1 MMKKVK
7 YENCPLINVIFQLSF
22 PTILEIN
29 EDSPTEFQKKIRNHF
44 PKYNLEVQHDLDFD
58 IRNDVTNTS
67 MSNQIRR
74 VHNFISEDQ
83 IWKISLSKNQI
94 SISTIKYNHWEDL
107 LKRFK
112 EPLEIFSQIYKQTYF
127 EKVSLRYIDAIDR
140 EKLNLGNVKWS
151 SLIKPHILGCLSY
164 QDEHTCVIKNNT
176 LHSEI
181 SFENCAVNIVS
192 GLAVLNKN
200 TSNVIFIIDCD
211 YFYSQQVQ
219 MADLLKISDNLH
231 LKSSEFFNDAITS
244 FLKEKLKPV
253 DFEIAI
259 E

>member
-83 IWKISLSKNQI
+83 IWKISLSK
-94 SISTIKYNHWEDL
+94 IKFLFPQSNIIIG
-107 LKRFK
+107 K
-112 EPLEIFSQIYKQTYF
+112 IY
-127 EKVSLRYIDAIDR
+127 
-140 EKLNLGNVKWS
+140 
-151 SLIKPHILGCLSY
+151 
-164 QDEHTCVIKNNT
+164 
-176 LHSEI
+176 
-181 SFENCAVNIVS
+181 
-192 GLAVLNKN
+192 
-200 TSNVIFIIDCD
+200 
-211 YFYSQQVQ
+211 
-219 MADLLKISDNLH
+219 
-231 LKSSEFFNDAITS
+231 
-244 FLKEKLKPV
+244 
-253 DFEIAI
+253 
-259 E
+259 